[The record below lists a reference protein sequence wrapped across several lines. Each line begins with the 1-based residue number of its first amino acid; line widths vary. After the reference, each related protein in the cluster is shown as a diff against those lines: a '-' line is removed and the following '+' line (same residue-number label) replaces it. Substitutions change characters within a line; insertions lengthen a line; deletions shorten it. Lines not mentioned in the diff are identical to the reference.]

1 LSEGEIHPVDQRPPA
16 GQLVVLAFQHVIT
29 MYAGAVTV
37 PLVIGAG
44 LHLAPAQT
52 AYLVSADLL
61 ACGIVSMIQC
71 LGIWGVG
78 VRLPVIMGVTF
89 VGVAPAIAIASNPQ
103 LGLPGVFG
111 ATIVSG
117 FVGMLIAPLF
127 GRAPK
132 VFAPVVIGMTMLL
145 IGLSLVSVGV
155 NWIGGPSGAAA
166 HPANVAVAA
175 LVAASILAIVKFGRG
190 FVGNIA
196 ILLGVSIG
204 FVAACAL
211 GWVNF
216 SGVASADW
224 LRLVQPFYFGL
235 PKFDVSACVSMTLVM
250 VVATIESSGMLFS
263 LGRVVERPLTPND
276 LTRGLRGDAAG
287 AIVGGLF
294 SSLPYTSYSQNV
306 AVVAMTGV
314 RSRFVCAVAGVILIL
329 LAAIPKLAFLVTA
342 IPNPVLGG
350 AALVMFGMVAAN
362 GIQVLAQVDYAA
374 NRKSLYVVAL
384 GLGVGLI
391 PIVSPKFLAGLPSG
405 LAFLQN
411 GVLLG
416 ILTTIG
422 LNLLLNSGE
431 AAPAASVQALP
442 DEA

>member
-1 LSEGEIHPVDQRPPA
+1 MNGAVLVGGGKSLSEGEIHPVDQRPPA

-44 LHLAPAQT
+44 LHLAAAQT

-89 VGVAPAIAIASNPQ
+89 VGVAPAIAIASNPS

-117 FVGMLIAPLF
+117 LVGMLIAPLF

-132 VFAPVVIGMTMLL
+132 VFAPVAVGMTMLL

-155 NWIGGPSGAAA
+155 NWIGGPNGAAA

-204 FVAACAL
+204 FIAACAL

-235 PKFDVSACVSMTLVM
+235 PKFDLSACVSMTLVM
-250 VVATIESSGMLFS
+250 VVAMIESSGMLFS
-263 LGRVVERPLTPND
+263 LGPIVERPLTPKD
-276 LTRGLRGDAAG
+276 LTRGLRGDAVG

-314 RSRFVCAVAGVILIL
+314 RSRFVCAAAGVILIL

-350 AALVMFGMVAAN
+350 AA
-362 GIQVLAQVDYAA
+362 
-374 NRKSLYVVAL
+374 SLL
-384 GLGVGLI
+384 H
-391 PIVSPKFLAGLPSG
+391 
-405 LAFLQN
+405 N
-411 GVLLG
+411 GVMLG
-416 ILTTIG
+416 IVTAVLS
-422 LNLLLNSGE
+422 NLLLNHGAPPPTVEEISPGE
-431 AAPAASVQALP
+431 TS
-442 DEA
+442 